1 MIAAS
6 GGPAAGRLLVRGTGS
21 VPRATATDT
30 LRVLTRVLGPNIAQG
45 VIARRPTVV
54 RLAQRCQVDA
64 GVVHETARLRRRYGR
79 GPLRL
84 RVPGR
89 ELALV
94 LDAEDVHR
102 VLDGTP
108 DPFTPANAEK
118 RAALGQFQP
127 HGVLVSRGSERASRR
142 RINEHALDTGH
153 PVHGDAEA
161 IVAAVH
167 DEVGGLLARTDDL
180 TWTAA
185 QQAWRRAVRRVVLG
199 EQARDDEVVHTLMD
213 RLRGRAN
220 WSFLAPRDRRSRAAL
235 RDRLTIHVDRAGPGS
250 LAARLRSTG
259 SPSDAEGG
267 IDVLDQIPQWL
278 FAADPALM
286 VAHRALAL
294 LAVDPAARDRA
305 RSEMTEVADHTA
317 PLLPQVRA
325 AVLESARLWP
335 TTPLILRDT
344 TEATTWP
351 TGTVPAGAGLL
362 VVTPYFHRDESRE
375 PTAHRFAPENWLSP
389 DGRSLDETAHDHRPL
404 VPFSEG
410 PASCPGQDLV
420 LLMTSTWIAAVL
432 DRHEVEPRTAAPLD
446 PSSLPASLSPFDLAF
461 RLRSRS

>member
-1 MIAAS
+1 MS
-6 GGPAAGRLLVRGTGS
+6 SPTGGPVTGRPLVRGTDS
-21 VPRATATDT
+21 VPRATVTDT
-30 LRVLTRVLGPNIAQG
+30 VRVLARVLGPNVAQG
-45 VIARRPTVV
+45 VIARRPAVV
-54 RLAQRCQVDA
+54 RLAQRWQLDA
-64 GVVHETARLRRRYGR
+64 GVVAETARLRRRYGR

-102 VLDGTP
+102 VLGGTP

-127 HGVLVSRGSERASRR
+127 HGVLVSRGADRTSRR
-142 RINEHALDTGH
+142 RVNEHALDTGH

-161 IVAAVH
+161 IVAAVRA
-167 DEVGGLLARTDDL
+167 EVDGLLTDADDL
-180 TWTAA
+180 TWDAA
-185 QQAWRRAVRRVVLG
+185 HRAWRRAVRRVVLG
-199 EQARDDEVVHTLMD
+199 EQARDDVHVHTLMD
-213 RLRGRAN
+213 RLRARAN
-220 WSFLAPRDRRSRAAL
+220 WSFLAPRDRRTRAAL
-235 RDRLTIHVDRAGPGS
+235 RDRLAVHVDRAGPGS
-250 LAARLRSTG
+250 LAARLR
-259 SPSDAEGG
+259 DADPDGG
-267 IDVLDQIPQWL
+267 TDVLDQIPQWL

-294 LAVDPAARDRA
+294 LAIDPDARERA
-305 RSEMTEVADHTA
+305 RRQMAEVADHTA

-344 TEATTWP
+344 TEATTWA
-351 TGTVPAGAGLL
+351 TGSVPAGAGLL
-362 VVTPYFHRDESRE
+362 VVATFLHRDESRE

-389 DGRSLDETAHDHRPL
+389 DGGSLDETAHDHRPL

-432 DRHEVEPRTAAPLD
+432 ARHEVVARTAVALD
-446 PSSLPASLSPFDLAF
+446 PASLPASLSPFDLAF
-461 RLRSRS
+461 DLTGR